1 MQNRRLIN
9 TEFHSR
15 AQSPIKKNEKL
26 DKALDVKK
34 QFVPLTGV
42 LKMKSK

>member
-15 AQSPIKKNEKL
+15 AQSPFKKNEKVN
-26 DKALDVKK
+26 KALDVKK
-34 QFVPLTGV
+34 QFVPLNGV
-42 LKMKSK
+42 LKTKSK